1 MFCGTVV
8 GKHLCICCGGHRVLG
23 NTAVY
28 VVRLTECW
36 ETLLYMLRGS
46 PSAGKHCCICCEAC
60 RVLGNTAVYVVRL
73 TECWETLL
81 YMLWGLPSAGKH
93 CCICCEAHRM
103 LQKLCSSNYFE
114 AHKSTFTCTVVMC
127 HVCKY
132 FLVCMLYRQKQW
144 TYFSMCDF

>member
-46 PSAGKHCCICCEAC
+46 PSAGKHCCICCEAY

-73 TECWETLL
+73 TECYKNCAAVIILRHIKARLLALSLCVTCVNTSLFVCFIVRSNEHIFPCVISSLYNDTL
-81 YMLWGLPSAGKH
+81 
-93 CCICCEAHRM
+93 
-103 LQKLCSSNYFE
+103 
-114 AHKSTFTCTVVMC
+114 
-127 HVCKY
+127 
-132 FLVCMLYRQKQW
+132 
-144 TYFSMCDF
+144 